1 MVAGERHLKSGAE
14 RHVGPPMQALEAL
27 SQHLVPAVMVVAR
40 VSGLAVQGPLLS
52 SSSIPLRIKALLVV
66 ALGLA
71 IYPTATA
78 SAMLPTELTLGMAF
92 PLIALEFGIGVFIG
106 FMASMPLL
114 AAQFGGLFMGQQIG
128 LGFARFYNPAIGD
141 ESDSL
146 EQIFFFLAVAIFL
159 ALGGL
164 ETMVSVTADSFTNLP
179 AGAVPA
185 MITGA
190 STTSP
195 LAIFTAAISSAFE
208 IGLRIALP
216 LLAIVC
222 LETVVT
228 GFLSR
233 SVPALNIL
241 SIGFPL
247 RIVLGLAIII
257 ASLAAIDEVLVD
269 GTSGAI
275 ESLLLAAGGSE

>member
-1 MVAGERHLKSGAE
+1 
-14 RHVGPPMQALEAL
+14 MQALEAL

-52 SSSIPLRIKALLVV
+52 SSSIPMRIKALLVA

-71 IYPTATA
+71 IYPTAAA
-78 SAMLPTELTLGMAF
+78 SATLPSTMTLGMAF
-92 PLIALEFGIGVFIG
+92 PMILLEFGIGVFIG
-106 FMASMPLL
+106 FIASMPLL
-114 AAQFGGLFMGQQIG
+114 AAQFGGLTMGQQIG
-128 LGFARFYNPAIGD
+128 LGFARFYNPAIGE

-146 EQIFFFLAVAIFL
+146 EQIFFFLALAIFL
-159 ALGGL
+159 SLGGL
-164 ETMVSVTADSFTNLP
+164 ETVVSVTATSFVSLP

-185 MITGA
+185 MLTGA
-190 STTSP
+190 SGTSP
-195 LAIFTAAISSAFE
+195 LAIFTGAMSAACE
-208 IGLRIALP
+208 LGLRVAMP

-228 GFLSR
+228 GYLSK

-241 SIGFPL
+241 SVGFPV
-247 RIVLGLAIII
+247 RIVLGLIAIV

-269 GTSGAI
+269 GTSGVL
-275 ESLLLAAGGSE
+275 ESMLVAGGGS